1 MIELVFIVFN
11 DSKLGYSAVEGKYSM
26 MVVGRDRDELI
37 SEVKKAV
44 QEYFNNDF
52 LGKIIFRE
60 FVDEE
65 LFLDEN
71 IVHNN

>member
-1 MIELVFIVFN
+1 MELIFIVFN
-11 DSKLGYSAVEGKYSM
+11 DPQLGYSAVEGKYSM
-26 MVVGRDRDELI
+26 MVVGRTRDELI
-37 SEVKKAV
+37 SEVKNAV
-44 QEYFNNDF
+44 QVYFNYTF
-52 LGKIIFRE
+52 SGKIIFRE